1 MLLRLIERLIR
12 GDPPEDLHTVQ
23 LEMNQSEVL
32 DSLLVSRR
40 EIRIV
45 RRRELGE
52 RKRADGRGRNA
63 LAVERSRTIGLLE
76 SVSSSVAAVKFE
88 KRRERVAMVGFVVED
103 DLELLPF
110 LRLNV
115 AGRLVVGVLDL
126 VDRHRLRVDFN
137 MGGELAGGVLP
148 AKKGEEW
155 ASITI
160 WERKEKAHSL
170 VMVGMMGAIATRKL
184 NRESNE
190 ARSGWRRRSGRTKV
204 S

>member
-148 AKKGEEW
+148 AKKGEE
-155 ASITI
+155 
-160 WERKEKAHSL
+160 
-170 VMVGMMGAIATRKL
+170 
-184 NRESNE
+184 
-190 ARSGWRRRSGRTKV
+190 
-204 S
+204 